1 MENREFHTCQRKFP
15 PSGRK
20 GKISY
25 LPNVKKTGRKALY
38 ICVASNTLTHV
49 CRIGLVALPYPK
61 QCIIVST
68 RLSANKKLKN
78 KKWLAIT
85 IISVSFKKQSYDNH
99 CKLINLE

>member
-61 QCIIVST
+61 QCTIVST
-68 RLSANKKLKN
+68 RLSANKKTKKLK
-78 KKWLAIT
+78 
-85 IISVSFKKQSYDNH
+85 SG
-99 CKLINLE
+99 